1 MLFTGLPE
9 WGWEDHYYT
18 SCIVAAW
25 ELGASGKSAA
35 GEPRRSGWYMGAGAG
50 ANWSSSMEQMGH
62 NRETTCYPNDDC
74 SHLPGGIPDG
84 YRWRYDLEAD
94 TGVAFEAAIGFM
106 FDGVRL
112 ELSASQRNNDLEQ
125 KFSGG

>member
-1 MLFTGLPE
+1 
-9 WGWEDHYYT
+9 
-18 SCIVAAW
+18 
-25 ELGASGKSAA
+25 
-35 GEPRRSGWYMGAGAG
+35 
-50 ANWSSSMEQMGH
+50 MGH